1 MEQPLAWYCTVGCS
15 SEYFTQLTDGQ
26 TGDMGCS
33 FTINIL
39 QVLRIGTTT
48 DIVVELLFHKIN
60 ILMTFLAVIIPRM
73 L

>member
-1 MEQPLAWYCTVGCS
+1 MEQPLAWYCAVACS

-39 QVLRIGTTT
+39 QVLRIGVLLQILT
-48 DIVVELLFHKIN
+48 IEVELLFDN
-60 ILMTFLAVIIPRM
+60 
-73 L
+73 

>member
-1 MEQPLAWYCTVGCS
+1 MEQPLAWYCAVACS

-39 QVLRIGTTT
+39 HVLRIGSTTEE
-48 DIVVELLFHKIN
+48 VELLLDN
-60 ILMTFLAVIIPRM
+60 
-73 L
+73 